1 MNSTTGTF
9 GILPH
14 HVPSIAVLQPGL
26 ITVYE
31 TDKTQKYFGKY
42 PPPHPALPLS
52 VICVCISASSGT
64 VTINADST
72 VQILAEAAYPLD
84 MLDPQVYTYIH
95 NHFHQFKLYCIM
107 LTGSKTR
114 T

>member
-1 MNSTTGTF
+1 MKLTKHRNTS
-9 GILPH
+9 
-14 HVPSIAVLQPGL
+14 VN
-26 ITVYE
+26 
-31 TDKTQKYFGKY
+31 
-42 PPPHPALPLS
+42 PPPLPLS
-52 VICVCISASSGT
+52 HSGMICVCISASSGT

-72 VQILAEAAYPLD
+72 VQILAEEAYPLD

-95 NHFHQFKLYCIM
+95 NHFHQCKLYCIM